1 MDVLNALFDEDQV
14 NRICSNPLSKLGM
27 SDKLIWRCGGSELYS
42 LKSGYILLREDVSA
56 TTGRNSNN
64 HACTLKRFY
73 SELWSMS
80 LPAKVK
86 ITTWRVFNNFVS
98 TFDNLQSRRLA
109 VNNMC
114 VFCRSN
120 VESIEHVLGDCWFV
134 RQVLDAQGVWLPASS
149 ASEKW
154 KDWLVSTFC
163 SLNESHKR
171 ALLVT
176 FWTTWY
182 ARNKTISCFASLYK
196 DKLCIVRVH
205 LHQALPEANKHSP
218 MVSPRD
224 STMLFFLVIA
234 VCIPHVMCRSLPEAS
249 LSERHKQWM
258 VEYGRVYKNDADKEM
273 RFKIFKSNVE
283 FIESFNAAG
292 DRSYK
297 LSINKFADQT
307 NDEFRASRNGY
318 IRSQGLTTRKQTPFR
333 YENVTSLPASID
345 WRQKGAVTPIK
356 DQAQCG
362 SCWAFSAIAATEGI
376 HKLTTGQL
384 ISLSEQELVDCDKGV
399 DQGCEG
405 GEMEDAFEFI
415 IRNHGIA
422 SEATY
427 PYKGDDG
434 TCNKSEEASHAA
446 TITGYEVVPA
456 NDEQALQKAV
466 ANQPVSVSIDAG
478 DSAFQFYSSG
488 IFTGAC
494 GTDLDHGVTAV
505 GYGSEDGS
513 DYWLIK
519 NSWGTGWGEEGYIR
533 MQ

>member
-1 MDVLNALFDEDQV
+1 
-14 NRICSNPLSKLGM
+14 
-27 SDKLIWRCGGSELYS
+27 
-42 LKSGYILLREDVSA
+42 
-56 TTGRNSNN
+56 
-64 HACTLKRFY
+64 
-73 SELWSMS
+73 
-80 LPAKVK
+80 
-86 ITTWRVFNNFVS
+86 
-98 TFDNLQSRRLA
+98 
-109 VNNMC
+109 
-114 VFCRSN
+114 
-120 VESIEHVLGDCWFV
+120 
-134 RQVLDAQGVWLPASS
+134 
-149 ASEKW
+149 
-154 KDWLVSTFC
+154 
-163 SLNESHKR
+163 
-171 ALLVT
+171 
-176 FWTTWY
+176 
-182 ARNKTISCFASLYK
+182 
-196 DKLCIVRVH
+196 
-205 LHQALPEANKHSP
+205 

-224 STMLFFLVIA
+224 CIMLIFLVIA
-234 VCIPHVMCRSLPEAS
+234 ACIPHVMCRSLPEAS
-249 LSERHKQWM
+249 LSERHQQWM
-258 VEYGRVYKNDADKEM
+258 AEYGRVYKNDADKEI

-283 FIESFNAAG
+283 FIDSFNAAG

-297 LSINKFADQT
+297 LSINEFADQT
-307 NDEFRASRNGY
+307 NDEFRAFRNGY

-415 IRNHGIA
+415 IHNHGIA

-505 GYGSEDGS
+505 GYGSEDGT

-533 MQ
+533 MQRNIKAKEGLCGIAMDSSYPTV

>member
-1 MDVLNALFDEDQV
+1 
-14 NRICSNPLSKLGM
+14 
-27 SDKLIWRCGGSELYS
+27 
-42 LKSGYILLREDVSA
+42 
-56 TTGRNSNN
+56 
-64 HACTLKRFY
+64 
-73 SELWSMS
+73 
-80 LPAKVK
+80 
-86 ITTWRVFNNFVS
+86 
-98 TFDNLQSRRLA
+98 
-109 VNNMC
+109 
-114 VFCRSN
+114 
-120 VESIEHVLGDCWFV
+120 
-134 RQVLDAQGVWLPASS
+134 
-149 ASEKW
+149 
-154 KDWLVSTFC
+154 
-163 SLNESHKR
+163 
-171 ALLVT
+171 
-176 FWTTWY
+176 
-182 ARNKTISCFASLYK
+182 
-196 DKLCIVRVH
+196 
-205 LHQALPEANKHSP
+205 

-224 STMLFFLVIA
+224 CTLLFFLVIA
-234 VCIPHVMCRSLPEAS
+234 VCIPHVICRNLPEAS
-249 LSERHKQWM
+249 LSEKHQQWM
-258 VEYGRVYKNDADKEM
+258 AEYGRVYKNDADKEL
-273 RFKIFKSNVE
+273 RFKIFESNVE

-297 LSINKFADQT
+297 LSINEFADQT

-318 IRSQGLTTRKQTPFR
+318 IRSQGLTIRKHTPFR

-362 SCWAFSAIAATEGI
+362 SCRAFSAIAATEGI

-422 SEATY
+422 SEAAY
-427 PYKGDDG
+427 PYKGDDR

-456 NDEQALQKAV
+456 NDEHALQKAV
-466 ANQPVSVSIDAG
+466 ANQPVSVSIDAR

-505 GYGSEDGS
+505 GYGSEDGT

-533 MQ
+533 MQRNIKAKEGLCGIAMDSSYPTV